1 MRFTSD
7 IQRRAVFAR
16 LNCGSNRFSEL
27 PDWAK
32 KFTEPSTISVVQ
44 TKISNEPISI
54 KGFAAQP
61 YDARRFMITTFIKEH
76 PEIKSNPQ
84 VAVDNITLINVLMD
98 YAEENGIE
106 SLGDIDWD
114 DIRSGGTYNELRGS
128 MGLARKKKFE
138 QMRLSLDQKSREER
152 IADIDRVISIGGLTD
167 VQKDMFTSLRK
178 NYVDSKLSKHPKSIG
193 SVWEGDDYVHGPRIR
208 QPEDFSFIKTVEP
221 EEKYYHFEG
230 SSKIPKTLP
239 RGSKLVIGKLR
250 ESGGWAL
257 QSTLIPKS
265 SGLGKN
271 LLRR

>member
-32 KFTEPSTISVVQ
+32 KFTEPSTISIVQ
-44 TKISNEPISI
+44 TKISNEPVSI

-61 YDARRFMITTFIKEH
+61 YDNRRFMITSFIKEH
-76 PEIKSNPQ
+76 PEIKANPQ

-114 DIRSGGTYNELRGS
+114 EIRSGGTYNELRGS
-128 MGLARKKKFE
+128 IGLARKRKFE
-138 QMRLSLDQKSREER
+138 QMRLS
-152 IADIDRVISIGGLTD
+152 
-167 VQKDMFTSLRK
+167 
-178 NYVDSKLSKHPKSIG
+178 KHPKEIG
-193 SVWEGDDYVHGPRIR
+193 SIWEGKDYIHGPRIR

-239 RGSKLVIGKLR
+239 SGSKLVIGKLR
-250 ESGGWAL
+250 KSGDWAL